1 MLSNTLPDVYDDHF
15 QSSSSL
21 NLLTKIKAK
30 FHVEPHWKGGNKVYI
45 NGPGHMTKMAA
56 MSIYDKKNFRK
67 FLFQN
72 RKSYDFKIWHAA
84 SGTQALQ
91 SLYK

>member
-1 MLSNTLPDVYDDHF
+1 MIYLRGLSTYIHVYDDHF

-21 NLLTKIKAK
+21 NPLTKIKAK

-56 MSIYDKKNFRK
+56 MSIYDKKK
-67 FLFQN
+67 LQ
-72 RKSYDFKIWHAA
+72 KI
-84 SGTQALQ
+84 SFPEPEVL
-91 SLYK
+91 